1 MKGKFFMLLT
11 LVFILIAA
19 GFQGTASGDTCNLCH
34 EFGSSL
40 HHSARGMEYWY
51 SAENGGL
58 ETITGY
64 PYSAFNHPTAGCR
77 NCHAKNCA
85 KCHGVDD
92 PTGPPSGTPGDW
104 QTSICLPCHARES
117 AMIAK
122 DDASGTP
129 DVHRAAGM
137 KCTDC
142 HSHREIHGDG
152 VEYISFKE
160 LGAMDTECETCHND
174 ESLHPVPNSRAH
186 TIHGDKLD
194 CKACH
199 ERRVVSCYNC
209 HMDTAGPS
217 GPGNRIAKAQL
228 TDWVFLINYK
238 GKVTSAN
245 MQTFIGGDPGNTIN
259 GPNDKTFLFFA
270 PVHSHSIMS
279 QGRGC
284 GDCHATQIT
293 DYMKNHRALPLTY
306 LSSGGVFTQV
316 KGVIP
321 VVDTVKYRFISYD
334 KDNFDTT
341 PSPPGPTWTAHSTY
355 PLEADGT
362 QFNIG
367 FGTPLTLQQASWLT
381 FPQIP

>member
-40 HHSARGMEYWY
+40 HHSCRAMEYWY
-51 SAENGGL
+51 SAKNGGL

-64 PYSAFNHPTAGCR
+64 PYSSFTHPSAGCK

-92 PTGPPSGTPGDW
+92 PTGPPPGTAGDW

-152 VEYISFKE
+152 VEYISLKE
-160 LGAMDTECETCHND
+160 LGAMDTECEDCHNN
-174 ESLHPVPNSRAH
+174 ESAHPVPDTKPH
-186 TIHGDKLD
+186 WIHQGNLD

-217 GPGNRIAKAQL
+217 GPGNRIAKTQL

-245 MQTFIGGDPGNTIN
+245 MQTFVGGDPDNTI
-259 GPNDKTFLFFA
+259 GVGKTFLIFA
-270 PVHSHSIMS
+270 PVHSHSIMNP
-279 QGRGC
+279 GRLC
-284 GDCHATQIT
+284 NDCHKTPIIA
-293 DYMKNHRALPLTY
+293 YMKSHRTLPLTY
-306 LSSGGVFTQV
+306 LSNGEFTQV

-321 VVDTVKYRFISYD
+321 VIDTIKYKFISYD
-334 KDNFDTT
+334 KDNNLTSGF
-341 PSPPGPTWTAHSTY
+341 TWYPLSTY
-355 PLEADGT
+355 PLDPDGK
-362 QFNIG
+362 QLLG
-367 FGTPLTLQQASWLT
+367 FGTPLTIPQAKWLDYEVN
-381 FPQIP
+381 P